1 MVLGLDGYDIG
12 EGVLSPIPF
21 ERLFEYCIPRSR
33 HLCLY
38 HESENTNHEITIRSP
53 KSSAHYQGKNL
64 ITSRTTQPQCR
75 LGAFYR
81 RLRCRLGAPKA
92 ITATAHKIAQI
103 FYKLWATGGEY
114 SDPGMDY
121 YEQKYHEQILKHL
134 QARAAALGL
143 ELVPIEQQLDEIF
156 SSVPAPAT

>member
-12 EGVLSPIPF
+12 EGVSSPIPF

-64 ITSRTTQPQCR
+64 ITSSWILDIKNTDSDRFRQSKELKQ
-75 LGAFYR
+75 A
-81 RLRCRLGAPKA
+81 
-92 ITATAHKIAQI
+92 
-103 FYKLWATGGEY
+103 Y
-114 SDPGMDY
+114 S
-121 YEQKYHEQILKHL
+121 
-134 QARAAALGL
+134 
-143 ELVPIEQQLDEIF
+143 
-156 SSVPAPAT
+156 